1 MTFYK
6 RINFSSSFIESVT
19 TISFIFNSYRMKFY
33 LERIEIVGRKFETF
47 RIDSKFV
54 NFSKSLDIE
63 KKTIFPNFSNRE
75 NSRKEEKRGGGE
87 NENHGAETDFACYAR
102 RDKSC
107 GQT

>member
-47 RIDSKFV
+47 QSIRNSSTSRNLSISKKKPYSPISPIERIRG
-54 NFSKSLDIE
+54 
-63 KKTIFPNFSNRE
+63 KK
-75 NSRKEEKRGGGE
+75 KKRGGE

-102 RDKSC
+102 RDKGC

>member
-1 MTFYK
+1 
-6 RINFSSSFIESVT
+6 
-19 TISFIFNSYRMKFY
+19 MKFY

-102 RDKSC
+102 RDKGC
-107 GQT
+107 GQTWRVHHSKLEPCRRIIIDVPLIRSNRR

>member
-6 RINFSSSFIESVT
+6 RIDFSSSFIESVT

-47 RIDSKFV
+47 QSIRNSSTSRNLSISKKKPYSPISPIERIRG
-54 NFSKSLDIE
+54 
-63 KKTIFPNFSNRE
+63 KK
-75 NSRKEEKRGGGE
+75 KKGGGGE

-102 RDKSC
+102 RDKGC

>member
-6 RINFSSSFIESVT
+6 RIDFSSSFIESVT

-33 LERIEIVGRKFETF
+33 LERIEIVGRKFEMG
-47 RIDSKFV
+47 
-54 NFSKSLDIE
+54 
-63 KKTIFPNFSNRE
+63 
-75 NSRKEEKRGGGE
+75 GGGE

-102 RDKSC
+102 RDKGC